1 MPLLAAVPSIIYGLL
16 GLALFINW
24 MHLPRASPLVGGLV
38 LALMALGAFLTGF
51 MAYYGHIASAVG
63 GGG

>member
-1 MPLLAAVPSIIYGLL
+1 MSVHATVGGAGVPPRRSYYLAASLQV
-16 GLALFINW
+16 
-24 MHLPRASPLVGGLV
+24 LV